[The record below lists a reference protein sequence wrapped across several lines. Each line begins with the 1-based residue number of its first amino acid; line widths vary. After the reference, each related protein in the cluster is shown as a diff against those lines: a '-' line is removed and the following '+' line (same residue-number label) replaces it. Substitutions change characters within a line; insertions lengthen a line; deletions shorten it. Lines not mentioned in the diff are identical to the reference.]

1 MDYIFIYG
9 APGSGKSSLAWA
21 LQAKLESPCFEFGW
35 IPEFRI
41 KRNSTISYE
50 EEENLAFENLT
61 LVIKNYVQHGFSNI
75 LVTDLRD
82 HIVKQLPTHFSY
94 HQYVLV
100 TLYLDD
106 EQALKARVLDE
117 SRSSSYRDWQEAVA
131 LNTEIIN
138 RPLMKHEVRLA
149 SDQTIEELTAK
160 VIALVSN

>member
-1 MDYIFIYG
+1 MDYIFIHG
-9 APGSGKSSLAWA
+9 SPGSGKSSLAWA

-61 LVIKNYVQHGFSNI
+61 LVIKNYVQHGFGNI

-131 LNTEIIN
+131 LNTEITN